1 MLVFSVRGFKSCN
14 LIGPF
19 PDVYSRI
26 VRSQGKLPSLRTIR
40 DYYPE
45 SRATGKK
52 QVALSHRMAK
62 ECYLLAWKC
71 SERPREDVDGG
82 LT

>member
-1 MLVFSVRGFKSCN
+1 MLRSDPCLRNIFSF

-26 VRSQGKLPSLRTIR
+26 VRSQGKLPSLRS
-40 DYYPE
+40 PE
-45 SRATGKK
+45 SRATKKK

-62 ECYLLAWKC
+62 ECYFLAWKC
-71 SERPREDVDGG
+71 SERPREDVDSG